1 MIFLYVITKCTIRV
15 FQFPSFY
22 SLTCCRCISCN
33 TARFFFIMI
42 LQPVAIKG
50 HIVLNA
56 LPRLSTT
63 ISIKMSSCSEAL
75 KGDLNQSFSNTML
88 STFSPLKTVD
98 VVVTKQLPFVR
109 CIFSPFAFMH
119 WEREKNH
126 QVVQKGKKTRK
137 TGLIIFRFTLGL
149 LIDCTKTV
157 VNCLVSLDFLTS
169 LRQNKF
175 WQPRHLFLIDK
186 IFTVIETIA

>member
-1 MIFLYVITKCTIRV
+1 MLSQSMIRV
-15 FQFPSFY
+15 SQFPSFY

-98 VVVTKQLPFVR
+98 VVVTKQLLFVR

-126 QVVQKGKKTRK
+126 QVVQKGKKREK
-137 TGLIIFRFTLGL
+137 LA
-149 LIDCTKTV
+149 
-157 VNCLVSLDFLTS
+157 
-169 LRQNKF
+169 
-175 WQPRHLFLIDK
+175 W
-186 IFTVIETIA
+186 